1 LLVRVP
7 RVLGV
12 FDDVAMQQHT
22 ELSDRSVGDLVRLAN
37 EQFVALVRH
46 EVDFAKAEMTEKA
59 KRAGFGAGL
68 FGAAGVLVLYALGV
82 LIAAAILALALA
94 LPGWAAALVVA
105 GALLLIAAVAALIGR
120 SRLRSATPAVP
131 QESVRS
137 IREDLSAV
145 KSAAR
150 HRGAQ

>member
-1 LLVRVP
+1 VVI
-7 RVLGV
+7 
-12 FDDVAMQQHT
+12 DDVVMQQHTDMQQHT

-46 EVDFAKAEMTEKA
+46 EVDFAKAEMAQKA

-68 FGAAGVLVLYALGV
+68 FGAAGVLSLYALGV
-82 LIAAAILALALA
+82 LIAAAVLGFALI

-105 GALLLIAAVAALIGR
+105 GGLLLIAGVAAMIGR

-131 QESVRS
+131 KESVRS
-137 IREDLSAV
+137 LREDLSAV
-145 KSAAR
+145 TTAAKT
-150 HRGAQ
+150 RGHG